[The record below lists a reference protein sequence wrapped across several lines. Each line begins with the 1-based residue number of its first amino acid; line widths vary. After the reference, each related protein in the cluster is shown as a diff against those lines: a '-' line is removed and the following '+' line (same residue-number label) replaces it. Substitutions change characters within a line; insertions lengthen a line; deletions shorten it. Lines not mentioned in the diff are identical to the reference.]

1 MTTTSISSTSAAP
14 DARAGALLASFERA
28 GYTRLTPAIL
38 QPAEPFLDLSG
49 EDIRKR
55 MYLTTDPQGREL
67 CLRPDLTIPVSRDY
81 LASPSAG
88 TPQGFCYLGPVF
100 RHRKEKS
107 EGDNGS
113 SEFLQAG
120 IESFGRSDTA
130 AADAEM
136 LALGLEATG
145 HYGVSKPD
153 IRMGD
158 VALFSA
164 LVTALDLA
172 PAWKRRLI
180 KDFNHKSS
188 LAHDL
193 DRLSISPSHARPEYQ
208 GVLAALAGSDPKAAH
223 ALVTDLLSIAGI
235 TAVGGRSVGEIA
247 DRFLEQAALG
257 AQTSLPKET
266 RALIEKFLAISGDP
280 DEAAAEL
287 RAFARQAF
295 VRHAKVALDAALDL
309 FESRTGF
316 LAARGVDVSRIRF
329 STAFGRGLD
338 YYTGYVF
345 ELHDPGARVAGQ
357 LVAGG
362 RYDGLLT
369 RLGSPKSIPAVGF
382 AVWIER
388 LAALQGAA

>member
-1 MTTTSISSTSAAP
+1 MPTASNTFAVP
-14 DARAGALLASFERA
+14 DARADALLALFERA
-28 GYTRLTPAIL
+28 GYARVAPALL

-81 LASPSAG
+81 LASPAAG

-100 RHRKEKS
+100 RHHP
-107 EGDNGS
+107 DAAV
-113 SEFLQAG
+113 EFLQAG
-120 IESFGRSDTA
+120 IESFGRPDTA

-136 LALGLEATG
+136 LALGLETTA
-145 HYGVSKPD
+145 HYGLAQPD
-153 IRMGD
+153 IRIGD
-158 VALFSA
+158 VSLFTALIA
-164 LVTALDLA
+164 ALDLA

-193 DRLSISPSHARPEYQ
+193 ERLTISAAHARPEYQ
-208 GVLAALAGSDPKAAH
+208 GVLAALTGSNPKAAH
-223 ALVTDLLSIAGI
+223 ALVTDLISIAGI

-257 AQTSLPKET
+257 AQTSLPQET
-266 RALIEKFLAISGDP
+266 RALIEKFLAIGGDP

-287 RAFARQAF
+287 RGFARA
-295 VRHAKVALDAALDL
+295 ASIALEPALDR

-316 LAARGVDVSRIRF
+316 LAARGVDVSRIAF

-338 YYTGYVF
+338 YYTGFVF
-345 ELHDPGARVAGQ
+345 ELHAPAARDNGP

-369 RLGSPKSIPAVGF
+369 RLGSAKPIPAVGF

-388 LAALQGAA
+388 LAALRSAP

>member
-1 MTTTSISSTSAAP
+1 MTAPPAAP
-14 DARAGALLASFERA
+14 DAQAEALLASFERA
-28 GYTRLTPAIL
+28 GYARVTPAIL

-55 MYLTTDPQGREL
+55 MYLTADPQGHEL

-81 LASPSAG
+81 LASASAG
-88 TPQGFCYLGPVF
+88 KPQGFCYLGAVF
-100 RHRKEKS
+100 RHR
-107 EGDNGS
+107 DNGP

-120 IESFGRSDTA
+120 IESFGRPDTA

-136 LALGLEATG
+136 LALGLDATA
-145 HYGVSKPD
+145 HYGLGSPEVR
-153 IRMGD
+153 IGD
-158 VALFSA
+158 VGLFSA
-164 LVTALDLA
+164 LVAALELA

-193 DRLSISPSHARPEYQ
+193 DRLSISASHARPEYQ

-235 TAVGGRSVGEIA
+235 SAVGGRSVGEIA
-247 DRFLEQAALG
+247 DRFLEQSALG
-257 AQTSLPKET
+257 AQTSLPGET
-266 RALIEKFLAISGDP
+266 RGLIERFLSVSGDP

-287 RAFARQAF
+287 RALARDG
-295 VRHAKVALDAALDL
+295 KIALNAALDL

-316 LAARGVDVSRIRF
+316 LAARGVDITRLTF

-338 YYTGYVF
+338 YYTGFVF
-345 ELHDPGARVAGQ
+345 ELHAPSAHTNGP

-369 RLGSPKSIPAVGF
+369 RLGSAMPIPAVGF

-388 LAALQGAA
+388 LAALRGAA

>member
-1 MTTTSISSTSAAP
+1 MIEAPSITAEP
-14 DARAGALLASFERA
+14 DARAQALVASYERA
-28 GYTRLTPAIL
+28 GYARVAPAFL

-55 MYLTTDPQGREL
+55 MYLTVDPEGREL

-81 LASPSAG
+81 LASPMAG
-88 TPQGFCYLGPVF
+88 RPHGFCYLGAIF
-100 RHRKEKS
+100 RHRSDGPAE
-107 EGDNGS
+107 
-113 SEFLQAG
+113 LIQAG
-120 IESFGRSDTA
+120 IESFGRTDVA

-136 LALGLEATG
+136 LALGLEATA
-145 HYGVSKPD
+145 HYGLAAPE
-153 IRMGD
+153 IRVGD
-158 VALFSA
+158 VGLFAALIA
-164 LVTALDLA
+164 ALDLA

-193 DRLSISPSHARPEYQ
+193 DQLTISASHARPEYQ

-257 AQTSLPKET
+257 AQTSLPQAT
-266 RALIEKFLAISGDP
+266 RALIEKFLAIGGDP
-280 DEAAAEL
+280 DEAAGEL
-287 RAFARQAF
+287 RVFARD
-295 VRHAKVALDAALDL
+295 AKLDLAAALDL

-316 LAARGVDVSRIRF
+316 LAARGVDVARIRF

-338 YYTGYVF
+338 YYTGFVF
-345 ELHDPGARVAGQ
+345 ELHDPSAPASGQ

-362 RYDGLLT
+362 RYDGLLA
-369 RLGSPKSIPAVGF
+369 RLGARPPIPAVGF

-388 LAALQGAA
+388 LTAGGAA

>member
-1 MTTTSISSTSAAP
+1 MTSAATRSAES
-14 DARAGALLASFERA
+14 ARDKRAEALVASFERA
-28 GYTRLTPAIL
+28 GYTRVAPAIL

-55 MYLTTDPQGREL
+55 MFLTSDPHGREL

-81 LASPSAG
+81 LASRAAG
-88 TPQGFCYLGPVF
+88 RAQGFCYLGQVF
-100 RHRKEKS
+100 RHRQ
-107 EGDNGS
+107 NAP

-120 IESFGRSDTA
+120 IESFGRPDIA

-136 LALGLEATG
+136 LALGLDTTA
-145 HYGVSKPD
+145 HYGLATPD
-153 IRMGD
+153 IRIGD
-158 VALFSA
+158 VGLFAALIA
-164 LVTALDLA
+164 ALDLA

-180 KDFNHKSS
+180 KDFNHKTS
-188 LAHDL
+188 LAQDL
-193 DRLSISPSHARPEYQ
+193 ERLTISASHARPEYQ
-208 GVLAALAGSDPKAAH
+208 GVLAALAGSDPKGAH

-235 TAVGGRSVGEIA
+235 SAVGGRSVGEIA

-257 AQTSLPKET
+257 AQTSLPRET
-266 RALIEKFLAISGDP
+266 RALIERFLAVAGDP

-287 RAFARQAF
+287 RTI
-295 VRHAKVALDAALDL
+295 AKDGSLKLNAALDL

-316 LAARGVDVSRIRF
+316 LAARGVDVRRIKF

-338 YYTGYVF
+338 YYTGFVF
-345 ELHDPGARVAGQ
+345 ELHDPQGAEGQ

-369 RLGSPKSIPAVGF
+369 RLGSTKPSPAVGF
-382 AVWIER
+382 AAWIER
-388 LAALQGAA
+388 LAARGGAA